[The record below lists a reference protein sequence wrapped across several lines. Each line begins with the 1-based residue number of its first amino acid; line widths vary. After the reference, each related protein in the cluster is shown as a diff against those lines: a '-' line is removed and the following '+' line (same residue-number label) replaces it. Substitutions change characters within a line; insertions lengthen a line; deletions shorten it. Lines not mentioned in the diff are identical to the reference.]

1 MVAEQGEGIRPIV
14 GASSACGRAW
24 TVDFELF
31 WEEFWPRVPPAHAL
45 APTESVCVGWAAKS
59 QQGRL

>member
-31 WEEFWPRVPPAHAL
+31 WEEFWPRVPLAHAL
-45 APTESVCVGWAAKS
+45 PPTESVYVGWAAKS